1 METTALEHI
10 RSGHLLMAVCCFLY
24 LVWWVIF
31 FWPKVSGG
39 SAEGPLH
46 TLGIAAIIGAVIAAA
61 FGTTRICGGAVS
73 LFRDAAPAT
82 VVTIASAA
90 LLYIVLLVITWKMFE
105 RQPTT
110 ELLLFVA
117 WLAMEL
123 FVAVALSQAG
133 MPGLPVVIAV
143 GAMAGFVGSLVCY
156 MLYYQLKPLPSFI
169 DGCVPL
175 ALVGTISIAAA
186 LL

>member
-10 RSGHLLMAVCCFLY
+10 RSGHLLMAVCCLLY

-73 LFRDAAPAT
+73 LFKDAAPAII
-82 VVTIASAA
+82 VTIASAA
-90 LLYIVLLVITWKMFE
+90 LLYIVLLVVTWKMFE

-110 ELLLFVA
+110 ELPLFVA

-123 FVAVALSQAG
+123 FAAFALTQTG
-133 MPGLPVVIAV
+133 MVGLPVTILVCAL
-143 GAMAGFVGSLVCY
+143 AGFVGSLVCY
-156 MLYYQLKPLPSFI
+156 MLYYQLKPLPSFV
-169 DGCVPL
+169 DGCIPL
-175 ALVGTISIAAA
+175 ALVGTISVVVAV
-186 LL
+186 L

>member
-10 RSGHLLMAVCCFLY
+10 RSGHLLMAVCCSLY

-39 SAEGPLH
+39 TAEGPLH

-61 FGTTRICGGAVS
+61 FGTTRMCGGAVS
-73 LFRDAAPAT
+73 LLTDAAPAT
-82 VVTIASAA
+82 IVTIASAA

-123 FVAVALSQAG
+123 FVAFALAQAG
-133 MPGLPVVIAV
+133 STSLPPLIVVCAI
-143 GAMAGFVGSLVCY
+143 AGFVGSLVCY

-175 ALVGTISIAAA
+175 ALVGAISAVVAI
-186 LL
+186 L

>member
-10 RSGHLLMAVCCFLY
+10 RSGHLLMAVCCLLY

-31 FWPKVSGG
+31 FWPKVSDG
-39 SAEGPLH
+39 SAEGPLR

-61 FGTTRICGGAVS
+61 FGTTRMCGGAVS
-73 LFRDAAPAT
+73 LFEDVAPA
-82 VVTIASAA
+82 VIVTLASAA
-90 LLYIVLLVITWKMFE
+90 LLYIVLLAITWKMFE

-123 FVAVALSQAG
+123 FVAVALAQAG
-133 MPGLPVVIAV
+133 ATGLPVVIIVCALV
-143 GAMAGFVGSLVCY
+143 GFVGSLVCY
-156 MLYYQLKPLPSFI
+156 MLYYQLKPLPSFV

-175 ALVGTISIAAA
+175 ALVGAISFVVA